1 MKITKIDNAD
11 TAVLASLYVCVFSS
25 PPWSEHWVQSWA
37 RDRIESIIQSSKF
50 FGLKA
55 EKDGAVIAACLGGLI
70 PFKGR
75 SEYQLVE
82 FFVDENRQRS
92 GLGSHLLHALEEQL
106 VDLDCQLCTLLT
118 SRMMPAHAFYATGG
132 YESSENMVF
141 MSKKLGDA

>member
-1 MKITKIDNAD
+1 MKLSEIDNAD
-11 TAVLASLYVCVFSS
+11 TMVLASLYVAVFSS
-25 PPWSEHWVQSWA
+25 PPWSEHWKQSWA

-82 FFVDENRQRS
+82 FFVDENHQRS
-92 GLGSHLLHALEEQL
+92 GIGSHLLHALEEQL
-106 VDLDCQLCTLLT
+106 VHLDCRLCTLLT
-118 SRMMPAHAFYATGG
+118 SRTMPAHAFYATRG
-132 YESSENMVF
+132 YASSENMVF
-141 MSKKLGDA
+141 MSKKLANA